1 MRKFNIFRPATGLF
15 SRRRTAFLKILLG
28 VMGFPRLIDIHDH
41 VAWPPSFLPGSRNSR
56 QIIRL
61 YSESKPEKELASDR
75 DFSYNGGSGIR
86 PSEKDHAAL
95 ISRYA

>member
-1 MRKFNIFRPATGLF
+1 MRLKEYIQTKRIIADG
-15 SRRRTAFLKILLG
+15 AFG
-28 VMGFPRLIDIHDH
+28 TYYM
-41 VAWPPSFLPGSRNSR
+41 S
-56 QIIRL
+56 L
-61 YSESKPEKELASDR
+61 YGDGSKPEKGLASDR

>member
-1 MRKFNIFRPATGLF
+1 MPE
-15 SRRRTAFLKILLG
+15 
-28 VMGFPRLIDIHDH
+28 
-41 VAWPPSFLPGSRNSR
+41 SRNSR